1 MEAAAREL
9 SSADHVPSRR
19 VPRSA
24 TQHWAPRSRDTIPVP
39 QSHWSKGQTPC
50 GGTGWSHS
58 RCPRHGWETPGWK
71 GEQRRMR
78 GCGKQGSPAAPEL
91 PRLSAEMLQDC
102 ARLAR
107 HGSRAACE
115 SQLCTTRPR
124 FPPLPTGLSIRCIII
139 IPLSFLWFVFFFLP
153 HWLFCRSP
161 KYLLLKGG
169 SCRGQKPGLT
179 GSLPAPASASP
190 HGHSGEAPG
199 TWTSNFH
206 SFNQKLLVGG
216 LLVHIKLQ

>member
-139 IPLSFLWFVFFFLP
+139 IPLSFLWFFFFFFASLAVLP
-153 HWLFCRSP
+153 
-161 KYLLLKGG
+161 
-169 SCRGQKPGLT
+169 LT
-179 GSLPAPASASP
+179 KISSAQGRELQRAKARADRELASP
-190 HGHSGEAPG
+190 SLSQPPWPQWRS
-199 TWTSNFH
+199 TWDMDF
-206 SFNQKLLVGG
+206 
-216 LLVHIKLQ
+216 

>member
-58 RCPRHGWETPGWK
+58 RCPHHGWETPGWK

-139 IPLSFLWFVFFFLP
+139 IPLSFLWVVFFF
-153 HWLFCRSP
+153 FC
-161 KYLLLKGG
+161 
-169 SCRGQKPGLT
+169 LT
-179 GSLPAPASASP
+179 GCFAAHQNIFCSREGAVE
-190 HGHSGEAPG
+190 GESQG
-199 TWTSNFH
+199 
-206 SFNQKLLVGG
+206 
-216 LLVHIKLQ
+216 